1 MLIATPAGLREINT
15 GSATADGDAIDRDS
29 GVVILSE
36 GLAFEGWDELWVASG
51 NQGRMNRRLGCD
63 YRPISDGF
71 RCSSDAAFSVAENKE
86 GILAIDLLTCALIDL
101 LHPSSNNSFQPPSR
115 QPTNKGIVRL
125 HLSEPAQVEPLWIS
139 SIGRKTE
146 DNRKA
151 IGIQCRIS
159 SN

>member
-1 MLIATPAGLREINT
+1 MNLL
-15 GSATADGDAIDRDS
+15 
-29 GVVILSE
+29 LS
-36 GLAFEGWDELWVASG
+36 
-51 NQGRMNRRLGCD
+51 CD

-71 RCSSDAAFSVAENKE
+71 RSSSDAAFSVAEKKE